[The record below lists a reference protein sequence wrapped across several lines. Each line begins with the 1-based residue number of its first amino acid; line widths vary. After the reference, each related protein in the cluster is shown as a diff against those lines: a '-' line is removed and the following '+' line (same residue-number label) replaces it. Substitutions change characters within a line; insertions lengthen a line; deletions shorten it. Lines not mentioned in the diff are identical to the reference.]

1 MKKYLRVLGVPFV
14 IGLLLLISIVPGAFA
29 AKSNRVHLPL
39 KPQSGGYLMAQAIH
53 NGTVTLPR
61 SSSSGN
67 GMTPNLLCSPAPCV
81 MQNHQA
87 SEGGNI
93 QNETPVTVSPVNS
106 QNLLSG
112 ANDYNCSNSLQ
123 GFYSSSNGGSSFNAV
138 CMNTLSGAFGEGD
151 PGVAYD
157 RLGNSYISG
166 IDGGTADGSD
176 IVFEKSSDNG
186 ATWSAPAVA
195 VRPLFAG
202 GLTDKDW
209 LWSDTSTHSS
219 FVNSLYV
226 SVTQFDTNNN
236 TNITVTSSHDGGAT
250 WNTTAVDTEQ
260 FYPSIDQFSDI
271 TTGRDGTVYATWMR
285 CTANGPTGDCGG
297 TVATMYMSKSSD
309 GGSTFS
315 TPVAIASVNLSPD
328 SCGAFYGCLPNTFER
343 VSDIPVIGSDNST
356 GAHAGNLYTVLYNW
370 TGTFMQVE
378 VTTSTDGGATWGTP
392 VLAAPA
398 SDTHDQFFPWLS
410 VSSTGVVGVT
420 WLDRRN
426 DPSNVNYQ
434 AFSGISTD
442 GGARIRDTLLTHVMS
457 NPFNDGF
464 GGGFMGDYT
473 GNTWAGEKLYA
484 TWADTRNGSFC
495 VDEIGGRILA

>member
-29 AKSNRVHLPL
+29 AKSNRVHLAL

-53 NGTVTLPR
+53 NGTVKLP
-61 SSSSGN
+61 SGSSGN
-67 GMTPNLLCSPAPCV
+67 GMTPNLFCSPAPCV

-87 SEGGNI
+87 SEGLTI

-112 ANDYNCSNSLQ
+112 ANDYNCPNLQ
-123 GFYSSSNGGSSFNAV
+123 GFYASSNGGKTWNST
-138 CMNTLSGAFGEGD
+138 CMNSLTNAFGDGD

-157 RLGNSYISG
+157 RLGNAYISG
-166 IDGGTADGSD
+166 IDAGTADGYD
-176 IVFEKSSDNG
+176 IVFEKSSNNG
-186 ATWSAPAVA
+186 TTWSAPAVA
-195 VRPLFAG
+195 VRPFFTG
-202 GLTDKDW
+202 GITDKDW
-209 LWSDTSTHSS
+209 LWSDTSASS
-219 FVNSLYV
+219 PFVNSLYV
-226 SVTQFDTNNN
+226 SVTQFDPSNN
-236 TNITVTSSHDGGAT
+236 TTISVSHSSDGGTT
-250 WNTTAVDTEQ
+250 WNTTAVDSTQ
-260 FYPSIDQFSDI
+260 LYPTLDQFSDI
-271 TTGRDGTVYATWMR
+271 TTGKDGTVYVTWMR

-309 GGSTFS
+309 GGSTWS
-315 TPVAIASVNLSPD
+315 TPSAIASVNLAPD

-343 VSDIPVIGSDNST
+343 VSDIPVIGADNST
-356 GAHAGNLYTVLYNW
+356 GSHAGNLYTAFYNW

-378 VTTSTDGGATWGTP
+378 VATSTDGGATWGTP

-398 SDTHDQFFPWLS
+398 TETHDQFFPWLS
-410 VSSTGVVGVT
+410 VSNTGVVGVT

-426 DPSNVNYQ
+426 DAANVNYQ

-442 GGARIRDTLLTHVMS
+442 GGARYRDSFITHVMS

-473 GNTWAGEKLYA
+473 GNTWAGNKLYA

-495 VDEIGGRILA
+495 VDEIGGRII